1 MTTLTTS
8 TILIPA
14 GTIVGYS
21 FEGKPGTAPI
31 TGTVKLVADAII
43 DDATRDEDGS
53 WRYGISPKRTY
64 FCAGGL
70 ATVLPR

>member
-1 MTTLTTS
+1 MSNTS

-21 FEGKPGTAPI
+21 FQGRSSASAPI
-31 TGTVKLVADAII
+31 TGTVKLLADAVI
-43 DDATRDEDGS
+43 DHATREEDGS
-53 WRYGISPKRTY
+53 WKYSLSPSRTY

-70 ATVLPR
+70 ATVLK